1 MDDDNNWFHG
11 DISTR
16 TEAEKVLTDYGFEE
30 GLFLVRNS
38 SSSNCGDLRS
48 PSFIPTV

>member
-16 TEAEKVLTDYGFEE
+16 TEAEKVLTDHCCRTRDIRRDVVKKNKSLEKIF
-30 GLFLVRNS
+30 
-38 SSSNCGDLRS
+38 
-48 PSFIPTV
+48 